1 MRVGYS
7 EYMEFSAMSQLF
19 GSRVFERGES
29 YWRDGR
35 VEGVTQIAL
44 GVFHGE
50 VRGGSLYD
58 VTIRV
63 HGRGDGWS
71 DATAVDSALLSP
83 SVGLSTAGWT
93 IQSCSCTC
101 PSAVSGHY
109 CKHCAAVLLAIVHG
123 ASDEQAHHPDGAVP
137 SGREMGAGGTVSDS
151 SPVLS
156 ASPARMPTTTPTM
169 TSTDDPGPIPHDTYQ
184 AVRSYCSSWYGDHGP
199 LLVWDSRVIDECE
212 AMRRT
217 SFPCLS
223 LQQAGR
229 MTESV
234 VQSYLDFRDDDDE
247 WDDDR
252 WDNDEFDESDWSDDD
267 GVTAAFTGAN
277 DVLDNAL
284 ATDDYEAAMRNAV
297 AVMNIADKSLEYLDS
312 SGDADEC
319 IEQLV
324 WKIRLLME
332 KATRDAD
339 AVVLKTMADTLVDA
353 VRDRIQVSWSAS
365 RDGMAAALL
374 SLSSSPCVRHIADQA
389 LSDLEHDAGSPI
401 VPPLAST
408 EADLTL
414 TDATVPDSTTAD
426 SAAEL
431 EEDSRQ
437 WQSTLCA
444 LRHDD
449 LVIAGE
455 FDRVQQY
462 ELEHIEDGAMAK
474 FAVFRAVLADDFG
487 RVRELALRHMRAVPE
502 TSVWRASET
511 LPGTTFPYGWITI
524 LVASAQRLGDRT
536 ELEHLYRRI
545 IAHGGKTMSWYDD
558 ATLEDDKACVDG
570 LRTLVGGRQWR
581 ERTLPS
587 IIEECGAQGDEN
599 RICENRIYEYLLQ
612 SEHLDEQTLEYC
624 SRVPGAIDRL
634 YDSVAASQPIRATA
648 LLLEPYAGDR
658 AFVGTVSRAEY
669 RKVAD
674 RLRRAIPF
682 MGAAWVAA
690 YARSLSAKYPRRV
703 NLKAALKGLM

>member
-35 VEGVTQIAL
+35 VEGVTQIAP

-83 SVGLSTAGWT
+83 SVGLSTADWT

-123 ASDEQAHHPDGAVP
+123 ASDEQAHHPDGAIP
-137 SGREMGAGGTVSDS
+137 SGREMGVGGTVSDS

-156 ASPARMPTTTPTM
+156 ASPARMPTTTPTTM
-169 TSTDDPGPIPHDTYQ
+169 STDDPGPIPHDTYQ

-199 LLVWDSRVIDECE
+199 LLVWDPRVIDECE
-212 AMRRT
+212 AMRRM

-229 MTESV
+229 MTESA

-252 WDNDEFDESDWSDDD
+252 WDNDEFDESDWSDGD

-319 IEQLV
+319 IGRLV

-339 AVVLKTMADTLVDA
+339 INAAVLKAMVDMLVDA
-353 VRDRIQVSWSAS
+353 VHDRSQVSWSVS

-374 SLSSSPCVRHIADQA
+374 SLSSNPRVRHIADQA
-389 LSDLEHDAGSPI
+389 LSDLEHDAGLPIISPF
-401 VPPLAST
+401 AST
-408 EADLTL
+408 SA
-414 TDATVPDSTTAD
+414 DSTVTDSTAVG
-426 SAAEL
+426 SVAEL
-431 EEDSRQ
+431 EEDSQQCR
-437 WQSTLCA
+437 STLCA

-449 LVIAGE
+449 LVLAGE
-455 FDRVQQY
+455 FDRAERY
-462 ELEHIEDGAMAK
+462 ELEHIEDVAMAT
-474 FAVFRAVLADDFG
+474 FAVSRAALADDFG

-511 LPGTTFPYGWITI
+511 LPETTFPYGWITVLI
-524 LVASAQRLGDRT
+524 ASAQRLGDRA

-545 IAHGGKTMSWYDD
+545 IAHGGKTMPWYDD
-558 ATLEDDKACVDG
+558 ATLEDGKACADE

-581 ERTLPS
+581 ERTLPA
-587 IIEECGAQGDEN
+587 IIEECETRDGEN

-634 YDSVAASQPIRATA
+634 YDSVAASQPVRATA
-648 LLLEPYAGDR
+648 LLLESYGGDR

>member
-1 MRVGYS
+1 MHVGYS

-35 VEGVTQIAL
+35 VEGVTQIAP

-63 HGRGDGWS
+63 HGWS
-71 DATAVDSALLSP
+71 DGRSNATTAGSALLSP
-83 SVGLSTAGWT
+83 SAGLPTADWT

-109 CKHCAAVLLAIVHG
+109 CKHCAAVLLAIMHG
-123 ASDEQAHHPDGAVP
+123 LRGDQARHDAAAPPGQETNPDG
-137 SGREMGAGGTVSDS
+137 SVSAETSKS
-151 SPVLS
+151 S
-156 ASPARMPTTTPTM
+156 RQTTTPT
-169 TSTDDPGPIPHDTYQ
+169 TASANEPGPIPCDTYQ
-184 AVRSYCSSWYGDHGP
+184 AVLSYCSSWYGDHGP
-199 LLVWDSRVIDECE
+199 LLVWDPRVIDECE
-212 AMRRT
+212 AMRRM

-229 MTESV
+229 MTESA

-252 WDNDEFDESDWSDDD
+252 WDDDEFDESDWSDG

-312 SGDADEC
+312 SGDVDEC
-319 IEQLV
+319 IERLV

-339 AVVLKTMADTLVDA
+339 IDAAVLKTMADMLVDA
-353 VRDRIQVSWSAS
+353 VHDQIQVSWSAS

-374 SLSSSPCVRHIADQA
+374 SLSSNPRVRHIADQA
-389 LSDLEHDAGSPI
+389 LSDLERDAGLPIISPF
-401 VPPLAST
+401 AST
-408 EADLTL
+408 SADSTVTDLT
-414 TDATVPDSTTAD
+414 TVGSV
-426 SAAEL
+426 AEL
-431 EEDSRQ
+431 EEDSQQ
-437 WQSTLCA
+437 WRSTLCA

-449 LVIAGE
+449 LVLAGE
-455 FDRVQQY
+455 FDRAERY
-462 ELEHIEDGAMAK
+462 ELEHIEDVAIAT
-474 FAVFRAVLADDFG
+474 FAVSRAALADDFG

-511 LPGTTFPYGWITI
+511 LPETTFPYGWITVLI
-524 LVASAQRLGDRT
+524 ASAQRLSDRT

-558 ATLEDDKACVDG
+558 ATLEDGKACVDG

-581 ERTLPS
+581 ERTLPA
-587 IIEECGAQGDEN
+587 IIEECETRDGEN
-599 RICENRIYEYLLQ
+599 RICENRLYEYLLQ

-634 YDSVAASQPIRATA
+634 YDSVAASQPVRATA

-690 YARSLSAKYPRRV
+690 YARSLSAKYPRRA

>member
-1 MRVGYS
+1 
-7 EYMEFSAMSQLF
+7 MSQLF

-29 YWRDGR
+29 YWHDGR
-35 VEGVTQIAL
+35 VEGVTQIAP
-44 GVFHGE
+44 GIFHGE

-63 HGRGDGWS
+63 HDRGDGWS

-83 SVGLSTAGWT
+83 SVGLSTADWT

-156 ASPARMPTTTPTM
+156 ASPARMPTTTPTTM
-169 TSTDDPGPIPHDTYQ
+169 STDAPGPIPHDTYQ

-199 LLVWDSRVIDECE
+199 LLVWDPRVIDECE

-229 MTESV
+229 MTESA
-234 VQSYLDFRDDDDE
+234 VQSYLDFCDDDDE

-252 WDNDEFDESDWSDDD
+252 WDNDEFDESDWSDGD

-319 IEQLV
+319 IERLA

-339 AVVLKTMADTLVDA
+339 VDAVVLKAMAGTLVDA
-353 VRDRIQVSWSAS
+353 VHDRIQVSWSVS

-374 SLSSSPCVRHIADQA
+374 SLSSSPRVRHIADQA
-389 LSDLEHDAGSPI
+389 LSDLERDDGLPI
-401 VPPLAST
+401 ISPLAST
-408 EADLTL
+408 V
-414 TDATVPDSTTAD
+414 TDATAVGLATK
-426 SAAEL
+426 L

-437 WQSTLCA
+437 WRSTLCA

-449 LVIAGE
+449 LVLAGE
-455 FDRVQQY
+455 FDRAQRY
-462 ELEHIEDGAMAK
+462 ELEHIEDGAMTT

-524 LVASAQRLGDRT
+524 LIASAQSLGDRT

-558 ATLEDDKACVDG
+558 ATLKDDMACVDR
-570 LRTLVGGRQWR
+570 LRALVGGRQWR

-587 IIEECGAQGDEN
+587 IIEECETQGDEN
-599 RICENRIYEYLLQ
+599 RICENRVYEYLLQ
-612 SEHLDEQTLEYC
+612 SDHLDEQTLEYC

-634 YDSVAASQPIRATA
+634 YDSVAASQPVRATE

-674 RLRRAIPF
+674 RLRRTIPF

>member
-1 MRVGYS
+1 
-7 EYMEFSAMSQLF
+7 MSQLF

-35 VEGVTQIAL
+35 VEGVTQIAP

-50 VRGGSLYD
+50 VKGGSLYD

-63 HGRGDGWS
+63 HGRGDGRS
-71 DATAVDSALLSP
+71 DATAADSASSP
-83 SVGLSTAGWT
+83 SAGLLTADWT

-123 ASDEQAHHPDGAVP
+123 APDEQAHHPDGAVP
-137 SGREMGAGGTVSDS
+137 SGRGTGAGGTVPDS
-151 SPVLS
+151 SPALS
-156 ASPARMPTTTPTM
+156 APPARMPTSTQTP
-169 TSTDDPGPIPHDTYQ
+169 TSTDNPGPIPHGTYQ
-184 AVRSYCSSWYGDHGP
+184 TVRSYCSSWYGDHGP
-199 LLVWDSRVIDECE
+199 LLVWDPQVIDECE
-212 AMRRT
+212 AMRRM

-229 MTESV
+229 MTESA

-247 WDDDR
+247 WDDD
-252 WDNDEFDESDWSDDD
+252 EFDESDWSDGA

-319 IEQLV
+319 VDRLV

-339 AVVLKTMADTLVDA
+339 VDAVVLKAMADTLVDA
-353 VRDRIQVSWSAS
+353 VHDRIQVSWSAY

-374 SLSSSPCVRHIADQA
+374 SLSSSPRVRHIADQA
-389 LSDLEHDAGSPI
+389 LSDLEHDAGLPI
-401 VPPLAST
+401 VSPLAST
-408 EADLTL
+408 AVDLSVT
-414 TDATVPDSTTAD
+414 DSTAVD

-431 EEDSRQ
+431 EEDLQQ
-437 WQSTLCA
+437 WRSTLYA

-449 LVIAGE
+449 LVLAGE
-455 FDRVQQY
+455 FDRARRY
-462 ELEHIEDGAMAK
+462 ELDHIEDVAMAT
-474 FAVFRAVLADDFG
+474 FAVSRAALADDFG

-502 TSVWRASET
+502 AFVWRASET
-511 LPGTTFPYGWITI
+511 LPETTFPYGWITVLI
-524 LVASAQRLGDRT
+524 ASAQRLGDRA

-545 IAHGGKTMSWYDD
+545 IAHGGKTMPWCDD
-558 ATLEDDKACVDG
+558 ATLEDGKACVDG

-581 ERTLPS
+581 EHTLPA
-587 IIEECGAQGDEN
+587 IIEECETRDGEN
-599 RICENRIYEYLLQ
+599 RICENRVYEYLLQ
-612 SEHLDEQTLEYC
+612 SEHLDERMLEYC
-624 SRVPGAIDRL
+624 SRVPGAINRL
-634 YDSVAASQPIRATA
+634 YDSVAASQPVRATA
-648 LLLEPYAGDR
+648 LLLDPYAGDR
-658 AFVGTVSRAEY
+658 AFVGPVSRAEY

-682 MGAAWVAA
+682 MGAAWVAV